1 MRCLLPSTSAA
12 AQVLRRGYARSR
24 SPARKSQAI
33 DGDGCRWS
41 TICLDCRSCDPLL
54 LAENQ
59 LGGATRNHMRRS
71 IRRPSNDAR
80 HDRRINDAQTGKAMH
95 TELWVDDGEFI
106 HAHFACANG
115 MSEARRS
122 KPGEFPDLLCGRL
135 RAWNEFGLAH
145 TVKGMLISEFTSGF
159 DGAHDGRKIMIGA
172 EIVAIDHGGVL
183 KV

>member
-41 TICLDCRSCDPLL
+41 PFCVDCRSCDPLL

-59 LGGATRNHMRRS
+59 LGGATRNHMSRS

-106 HAHFACANG
+106 PTHLARANR
-115 MSEARRS
+115 MTEARCS
-122 KPGEFPDLLCGRL
+122 KAGAFPDFLWGRL
-135 RAWNEFGLAH
+135 RASNAF
-145 TVKGMLISEFTSGF
+145 
-159 DGAHDGRKIMIGA
+159 
-172 EIVAIDHGGVL
+172 
-183 KV
+183 